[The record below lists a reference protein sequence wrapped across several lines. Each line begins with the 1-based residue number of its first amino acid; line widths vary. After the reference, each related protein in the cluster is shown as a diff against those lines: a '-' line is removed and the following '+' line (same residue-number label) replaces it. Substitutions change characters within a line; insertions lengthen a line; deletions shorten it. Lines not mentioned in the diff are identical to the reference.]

1 MTIELRVLT
10 RVVCRGREITSPRV
24 RDLLALLAGEPRTGR
39 SAARLVE
46 GLWPGR
52 QPENPHKAL
61 QIIVSRARAQLG
73 ADLIESTPTGYRLT
87 LDEERVDASAA
98 LVFSA
103 SAVRLAG
110 AGDHEG
116 ALRCAEEGLA
126 LWEGAAEDA
135 SSDDPVSALR
145 AEREPA
151 RRSLARVHALS
162 LGRVGRR
169 AEAVGP
175 LAELLRDHPRD
186 EEVLAELLRCEAA
199 AAGPSA
205 ALERYEAYRRDLR
218 DELGADPGSEL
229 REVHRRLLEAESPPV
244 RHGVRH
250 EPNPLLGRAGD
261 IAAVA
266 RLLRTSR
273 VTSIVGAGGLGKTR
287 LAHAVSRE
295 AEQRIVHF
303 VPLAGVRTDADVA
316 GEVASAL
323 GVGDSWSLP
332 GPATTEALAGIL
344 RALGPGSVLLVLD
357 NCEQV
362 IGGVADLVHALVSMS
377 RNLQILTTSRAPL
390 GLSSESVHP
399 LPELSLPTAVELF
412 EQRAR
417 AVRPDADLPGADV
430 TEVCRHLD
438 GLPLAVELA
447 AVRVRVMS
455 VAEISRRLAD
465 RFALLRG
472 GARDAPERHHT
483 LHAVVDWSWNLLTP
497 DEQVAMRVLSIFP
510 DGFTADAARRFLGDG
525 VFDVLEHLVDQSLLK
540 VTETLAGTRFRML
553 ETVREFSAE
562 RRDAAGDTGRALEG
576 FLGWAR
582 DFGAAEHEVAFEATV
597 TEASVERLRAEQD
610 NLLQALRHG
619 FERSDGAT
627 VAAAFAVLGGM
638 WLVESKY
645 TRLAELAGR
654 SARVLASYRPEPG
667 LVDVTRTA
675 LTICAVSAFM
685 QGPHELRSLAALRR
699 RLPPASPDTLVGA
712 LTVVLTTAPGMPGHR
727 ALAEL
732 CESDEPLLAGVANLW
747 ASFVSEHEI
756 DVERALKAA
765 YRALAASERAAHPW
779 MQLQCHSRLAELSAQ
794 VERGEQARN
803 HVRAALEAATRV
815 RPEPDVDGLGLGL
828 VQTDLLYGDVDEAER
843 RLDAVTHDSE
853 EDFGVLPAM
862 LSLRAEI
869 KLMRGDVEAGL
880 RLWRTAVEEWE
891 RSLEPLYQTAQAGRE
906 PWSMET
912 LAAAV
917 IAHAQHRRLDLI
929 AGIVADLPS
938 RVAALIADPLPNAPS
953 YLVQFPIWGAGL
965 LALAMVDL
973 DRGAREGDAAAA
985 RSGVRLVA
993 LAERFGYLRR
1003 FHPTMSSAR
1012 ARRAAEEADGPA
1024 YADAVSAYAGLGRD
1038 ELRAV
1043 ALTAIEARPHRPRPS
1058 VSARG

>member
-10 RVVCRGREITSPRV
+10 RVVCRGQEISSSRL
-24 RDLLALLAGEPRTGR
+24 RGLLALLAGEPRGGR

-46 GLWPGR
+46 ELWR
-52 QPENPHKAL
+52 DERPENPHKAL
-61 QIIVSRARAQLG
+61 QVIVSRARAQLG
-73 ADLIESTPTGYRLT
+73 SDLIESTPNGYRLT
-87 LDEERVDASAA
+87 LDEDRIDAAAA
-98 LVFSA
+98 LRLSS

-110 AGDHEG
+110 AGDHAG
-116 ALRCAEEGLA
+116 ALACAEEGLA
-126 LWEGAAEDA
+126 LWEGAVEDT
-135 SSDDPVSALR
+135 SLDDPVSALR
-145 AEREPA
+145 LERRSA
-151 RRSLARVHALS
+151 RRSLARVRALS
-162 LGRVGRR
+162 LSRLGRR
-169 AEAVGP
+169 AEAMEP
-175 LAELLRDHPRD
+175 LTESARDHPRD

-199 AAGPSA
+199 TAGPSA
-205 ALERYEAYRRDLR
+205 ALARYEAYRRDLR
-218 DELGADPGSEL
+218 DELGTDPGPGL
-229 REVHRRLLEAESPPV
+229 RALHRELLEEESPPV
-244 RHGVRH
+244 RHGVRF
-250 EPNPLLGRAGD
+250 EPNPLLGRTGD

-295 AEQRIVHF
+295 AEQRVVHF

-323 GVGDSWSLP
+323 GVGDSWSFS
-332 GPATTEALAGIL
+332 GRASTEVLTGIL

-362 IGGVADLVHALVSMS
+362 IGGVADLVQSLVSMA
-377 RNLQILTTSRAPL
+377 RNLQVLTTSRAPL
-390 GLSSESVHP
+390 GLSSESVYQ
-399 LPELSLPTAVELF
+399 LPELDLPTAIELF

-417 AVRPDADLPGADV
+417 AVRSEVDLPGEDV
-430 TEVCRHLD
+430 TELCRHLD

-447 AVRVRVMS
+447 AARVRVMS
-455 VAEISRRLAD
+455 VAEISRRLAN
-465 RFALLRG
+465 RFAVLRG
-472 GARDAPERHHT
+472 GARDAPARHQT
-483 LHAVVDWSWNLLTP
+483 LYAVVDWSWNLLSP
-497 DEQVAMRVLSIFP
+497 GEQAAMRVLSIFP
-510 DGFTADAARRFLGDG
+510 DGFTADAARRLLGDG
-525 VFDVLEHLVDQSLLK
+525 GDDETGDVFDVLEHLVDQSLLK

-553 ETVREFSAE
+553 ETVREFSSE
-562 RRDAAGDTGRALEG
+562 RRDAAGDTDRALAG

-582 DFGAAEHEVAFEATV
+582 DFGAAEHEVIFEATV
-597 TEASVERLRAEQD
+597 AAASAERLRAEQD

-619 FERSDGAT
+619 FDRSDGAT

-675 LTICAVSAFM
+675 LVICAVSAFM

-699 RLPPASPDTLVGA
+699 RFPPAPSDTLVGA
-712 LTVVLTTAPGMPGHR
+712 VTVVLTTAPGMPGHR
-727 ALAEL
+727 TLDGL
-732 CESDEPLLAGVANLW
+732 CESDEPLLAGAANLW
-747 ASFVSEHEI
+747 ASYTSEHEI
-756 DVERALKAA
+756 DFDGALEAA
-765 YRALAASERAAHPW
+765 YRALAAFERASHPW

-794 VERGEQARN
+794 VERCEKTRH
-803 HVRAALEAATRV
+803 HVRAALEAARRV

-828 VQTDLLYGDVDEAER
+828 VQTDLLCGDVDEAER
-843 RLDAVTHDSE
+843 RLDAVTNDSE
-853 EDFGVLPAM
+853 DAFGVLPAM

-869 KLMRGDVEAGL
+869 KLMRGDIETGL
-880 RLWRTAVEEWE
+880 RLWRMAVEEWE
-891 RSLEPLYQTAQAGRE
+891 RSLQPIYEDVQAGRE

-917 IAHAQHRRLDLI
+917 IAHAHHRRLDLI
-929 AGIVADLPS
+929 AGIVADLPE
-938 RVAALIADPLPNAPS
+938 RVTALISDPVPNAPS

-973 DRGAREGDAAAA
+973 DRGTREGDAAVV
-985 RSGVRLVA
+985 RSGVRMVA
-993 LAERFGYLRR
+993 LAERFWYLRR
-1003 FHPTMSSAR
+1003 FQPTMSSLR
-1012 ARRAAEEADGPA
+1012 ARRVAEEADGPA
-1024 YADAVSAYAGLGRD
+1024 YTDAVSAYAGLERD

-1043 ALTAIEARPHRPRPS
+1043 ALTAIDDRPH
-1058 VSARG
+1058 